1 MKIIVKTLQEDI
13 VKLGNRPRK
22 WDMGFQLWKCIIMHL
37 TRNRAI
43 RINTAIRTLL
53 ENIDN
58 AKYLVVSIS
67 SDLQSNPPTQIIHAE
82 KTNKIQGLLKKKP
95 FKLQQIK

>member
-1 MKIIVKTLQEDI
+1 MKIIVKTQEDI

-37 TRNRAI
+37 IRNRA
-43 RINTAIRTLL
+43 RKINTGIRTLL

-67 SDLQSNPPTQIIHAE
+67 SDLQSQITHAE
-82 KTNKIQGLLKKKP
+82 K
-95 FKLQQIK
+95 QIKYKAS